1 MIHTEPFPERGPL
14 RKDVILPRIPSIGP
28 RRKTDPKVL
37 EIVRRIEQEKL
48 REYLEERARR
58 RAS

>member
-14 RKDVILPRIPSIGP
+14 RKDVIYRIPSIGP

>member
-1 MIHTEPFPERGPL
+1 MIDGEPFPERGPL
-14 RKDVILPRIPSIGP
+14 RKGVIYRIPSIGP

-37 EIVRRIEQEKL
+37 EIVRRVEAGEAPGVS
-48 REYLEERARR
+48 EERARR